1 MFNDSDRDRLDA
13 LSKRIEQAQDASDP
27 QRKLEQGG
35 NGPLSRGMVG
45 AVKLGSDFVALILG
59 MAFFGWLADR
69 QLDTAPW
76 IMLVAIS
83 VGFVGGFWML
93 IRALTRKPAEE
104 EDKHEGE
111 TKE

>member
-13 LSKRIEQAQDASDP
+13 LSKRIELAQDASDP
-27 QRKLEQGG
+27 RRKPEQGG

-76 IMLVAIS
+76 VMLVAIS

-93 IRALTRKPAEE
+93 IRALTRKPPDDENGNV
-104 EDKHEGE
+104 GE